1 MEELILK
8 MHEEAMELQKAVTE
22 FKAIMGNLKDAIER
36 KEIAEADFTFADE
49 KDVEK
54 AKIELKEIKRIIG
67 MKPEI
72 CEEALKILKE
82 REEEKQKAIKEEIKN
97 EE

>member
-22 FKAIMGNLKDAIER
+22 FKAILGNLQDAIER
-36 KEIAEADFTFADE
+36 KEIAEADYSFTSE
-49 KDVEK
+49 KDVEN

-72 CEEALKILKE
+72 CREALEIMKGRKE
-82 REEEKQKAIKEEIKN
+82 NKKEDE
-97 EE
+97 

>member
-22 FKAIMGNLKDAIER
+22 FKAILGNLQDAIER
-36 KEIAEADFTFADE
+36 KEIAEADYSFTSA
-49 KDVEK
+49 KDVEN

-72 CEEALKILKE
+72 CKEALEILKS
-82 REEEKQKAIKEEIKN
+82 RKEDKEGN
-97 EE
+97 E